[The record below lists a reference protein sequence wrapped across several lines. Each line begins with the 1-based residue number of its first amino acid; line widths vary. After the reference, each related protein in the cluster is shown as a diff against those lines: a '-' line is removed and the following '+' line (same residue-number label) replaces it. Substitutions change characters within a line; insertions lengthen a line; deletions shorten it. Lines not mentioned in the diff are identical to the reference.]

1 VRLAAS
7 EHSGLNYMR
16 HDKSAGLAVR
26 GLRRSTRGG
35 RQVFER
41 RIKPSLASEAHR
53 FTAAKN
59 TYNDDV
65 RVCYSRKWTAVRYRG
80 RLEHEEARFSKRRPE
95 REEAVEAEDQRR
107 RRNKVARSMPV

>member
-1 VRLAAS
+1 MRLAVS
-7 EHSGLNYMR
+7 GHSVLNCMM
-16 HDKSAGLAVR
+16 HDKPAGLAVR

-59 TYNDDV
+59 NYNDDV
-65 RVCYSRKWTAVRYRG
+65 RCATRG
-80 RLEHEEARFSKRRPE
+80 SGPMCVIVAWNTKRRLNSKRRPE
-95 REEAVEAEDQRR
+95 REEAVEAEDQRS
-107 RRNKVARSMPV
+107 RRNRVARSMPL

>member
-7 EHSGLNYMR
+7 GHSGLNYMR

-35 RQVFER
+35 RQVFEL
-41 RIKPSLASEAHR
+41 RIKASLASEAHR

-59 TYNDDV
+59 NYNDDV
-65 RVCYSRKWTAVRYRG
+65 RVCYSRQVDRCALSWG
-80 RLEHEEARFSKRRPE
+80 RLEHEEARCRPKE
-95 REEAVEAEDQRR
+95 RR
-107 RRNKVARSMPV
+107 RSRRKTSEAPAIE